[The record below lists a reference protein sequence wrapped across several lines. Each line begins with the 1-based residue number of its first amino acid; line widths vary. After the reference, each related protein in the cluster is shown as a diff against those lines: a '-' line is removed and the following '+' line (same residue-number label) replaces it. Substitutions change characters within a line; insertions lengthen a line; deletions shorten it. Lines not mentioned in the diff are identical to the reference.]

1 MSSHSKIKPLI
12 WLAMTRRFID
22 TSQSTGSPSL
32 LTFVILSRL
41 HGLDRTYFP
50 QVLPLTMHS
59 GRSSKVHLQIY
70 LPIIQKPH
78 AIMVRSSRSTFE
90 LLVMKADTPT
100 NFFKQMSVTTNAF
113 LNLLPWSRL
122 LSGSTPLMRRKW
134 RRGTCLVVVHILVVV
149 LLCLTSCWHHSIIYF
164 SLALY
169 YFVYFNEWWLCKP
182 MPVLFPNER

>member
-1 MSSHSKIKPLI
+1 MSSYSKIKPSI

-32 LTFVILSRL
+32 LTFVVLSRL
-41 HGLDRTYFP
+41 HGLDQTYFP

-59 GRSSKVHLQIY
+59 GRSSKMHLQIY

-78 AIMVRSSRSTFE
+78 AIMVGSSRSALE

-100 NFFKQMSVTTNAF
+100 NFFKQMSVTNDF
-113 LNLLPWSRL
+113 LNLLPWSHL
-122 LSGSTPLMRRKW
+122 PSVSTPLTHRKW

-149 LLCLTSCWHHSIIYF
+149 LLCLTSCWHHSVAYF
-164 SLALY
+164 LY
-169 YFVYFNEWWLCKP
+169 YLIYKQRTVRYAD
-182 MPVLFPNER
+182 